1 MWPGV
6 SGSPNHDYVFVWN
19 ICVCALR
26 ISALINIIVLLAY
39 RGVGDVNGYIWWEI
53 KGTIKALAQEF
64 TLLLLH
70 TYLGVH
76 KTKW

>member
-39 RGVGDVNGYIWWEI
+39 RGWVWGVGI

-64 TLLLLH
+64 TPLLLH

>member
-39 RGVGDVNGYIWWEI
+39 RGVGMGGEI
-53 KGTIKALAQEF
+53 KGTIKALSQEF
-64 TLLLLH
+64 TLLLH

>member
-26 ISALINIIVLLAY
+26 ISALINIIVLGLGM
-39 RGVGDVNGYIWWEI
+39 RGEI

-64 TLLLLH
+64 TLLLH

>member
-39 RGVGDVNGYIWWEI
+39 RVVVDMGVN
-53 KGTIKALAQEF
+53 KGVPLK
-64 TLLLLH
+64 H
-70 TYLGVH
+70 
-76 KTKW
+76 